1 MGRNASEG
9 GSLMPGPAP
18 KDPSSRRRRNAAV
31 GKTVLPSGGRVG
43 DVPEWPSLWATP
55 QAAAWERLGWT
66 RVVARYAVLIDAVEE
81 SEDVPAAALLGEVRQ
96 MEDRLGLN
104 PKAMRSLLWEVADT
118 DDVSEKRTTTPAKS
132 RTAAK
137 RAQLKI
143 VG

>member
-1 MGRNASEG
+1 
-9 GSLMPGPAP
+9 MPGPAP
-18 KDPSSRRRRNAAV
+18 KDPASRRRRNAAV
-31 GKTVLPSGGRVG
+31 GKTVLPSGGRIG
-43 DVPEWPSLWATP
+43 ATPEWPMTRDEPSLWAELWATP

-66 RVVARYAVLIDAVEE
+66 RVVARYATLIVAVED
-81 SEDVPAAALLGEVRQ
+81 SEDVPAASLLGEVRQ

-104 PKAMRSLLWEVADT
+104 PKAMRSLLWEVADS
-118 DDVSEKRTTTPAKS
+118 DEVAEKRVTDTPS

>member
-1 MGRNASEG
+1 
-9 GSLMPGPAP
+9 MPGPAP
-18 KDPSSRRRRNAAV
+18 KDPAARRRRNAAV

-43 DVPEWPSLWATP
+43 DAPAWPMSRPEPGLWVSLWATP
-55 QAAAWERLGWT
+55 QAAAWERMGWT
-66 RVVARYAVLIDAVEE
+66 RVVARYAVLIEAVEA
-81 SEDVPAAALLGEVRQ
+81 SEDVPPAALLGEVRQ

-104 PKAMRSLLWEVADT
+104 PKAMRSLLWEVADV
-118 DDVSEKRTTTPAKS
+118 DAVSEKRDEKQAPS